1 MVTMLVMGVLSTA
14 VFGAA
19 IWFSLRVTRIRGRFG
34 RD

>member
-1 MVTMLVMGVLSTA
+1 MLVMSVLSTA